1 MEGKCKEDGGL
12 KDGRQEDGPVV
23 LPVPEE
29 EVVLGVEG
37 EGGGALAAQAV
48 APRPAPRTPG
58 HLAGGA
64 SWDGGGGNDGGD
76 AGDDGDIADL
86 VSRVRRTDWPGPGWR
101 EVVQERA
108 PSSPHSRGDGE
119 GLKEQVKVQVKVK
132 VDSPSQP
139 PCELW

>member
-1 MEGKCKEDGGL
+1 MGGKKTDL
-12 KDGRQEDGPVV
+12 LSSLFLRRRWSWVWRGR
-23 LPVPEE
+23 EE
-29 EVVLGVEG
+29 EHWQPRPSHPVLHPAPPGTSL
-37 EGGGALAAQAV
+37 GGA
-48 APRPAPRTPG
+48 P
-58 HLAGGA
+58 
-64 SWDGGGGNDGGD
+64 WDGGGGNDGGD
-76 AGDDGDIADL
+76 AGDDSDGDGDLADL